1 MHESIGGWHI
11 SDIEIVAAFDI
22 DQRKVGHSLEDAVFA
37 APNCARVFQPVLP
50 AGGVTVHMGPVL
62 DGVAGHMGDYREADR
77 GEVGEAG
84 GAVAIC
90 PPLRI

>member
-1 MHESIGGWHI
+1 
-11 SDIEIVAAFDI
+11 
-22 DQRKVGHSLEDAVFA
+22 
-37 APNCARVFQPVLP
+37 
-50 AGGVTVHMGPVL
+50 MGPVL

-90 PPLRI
+90 PPLRIYRVMGHAVATIQATDTWHSKADSSLSCGNFRRLTSGPCRFFLVRSQL